1 MSLHEWDR
9 SFIAIQIEK
18 SYQNITTPNYFFPVN
33 TMKKKKKKE
42 PYISSFAI
50 IILNFSQHRLTS
62 NPDRLFWR
70 ESMTHDRQTGR
81 RTSLVQY
88 FPHRFLF
95 PLLLAFHIPFFSFFL
110 FLFFFSSPPSTPPPT
125 TRGLPLPSGRP
136 LFIIT
141 PTRDRPPPPLSLPL
155 SET

>member
-1 MSLHEWDR
+1 MGR

-33 TMKKKKKKE
+33 TMKKKKK

-95 PLLLAFHIPFFSFFL
+95 PLLLAFHIPFFSFFF
-110 FLFFFSSPPSTPPPT
+110 FLFFFSSFDSSSHHAWTSSPVRSSAFHYHPNTGSPS
-125 TRGLPLPSGRP
+125 SSS
-136 LFIIT
+136 
-141 PTRDRPPPPLSLPL
+141 LSPF
-155 SET
+155 E